1 MKKLVS
7 MILTGAL
14 VLSLTACGNTNTASD
29 AAEST
34 TVGVEES
41 AVTEESS
48 ETETTGETTAEETTA
63 EEETESTESAA
74 TKTIVDHPG

>member
-48 ETETTGETTAEETTA
+48 ETETTEETTA